1 MKCSKAKK
9 LISDHIDGDL
19 DPRKASSIKNHLEAC
34 PDCQKL
40 LKDFQKISDR
50 AKNLEKKSPSGQV
63 WFRIQTRLREEKQK
77 EVVPAWGGRARAL
90 LLPAKLRYAVSAAF
104 LLLVVVSTVIITLRI
119 ENRARIVSGPNG
131 EKYAL
136 AKLEE
141 AEHHYQLAIK
151 ALWEA
156 VQAQKESFDPKVAEI
171 FRANLEVIDA
181 SIADCRKAMES
192 DPDDLESRYY
202 LLAMYKKKADFLDN
216 IIEVVSTSSQKK
228 ESNNII

>member
-9 LISDHIDGDL
+9 FISEYIDGDL
-19 DPRKASSIKNHLEAC
+19 DSRKASTLKEHLEAC

-40 LKDFQKISDR
+40 LKDFQKITDQ
-50 AKNLEKKSPSGQV
+50 AEGLEQKSPSGHV
-63 WFRIQTRLREEKQK
+63 WFRIQARLREEKQK
-77 EVVPAWGGRARAL
+77 EKVPEWGGRERIL
-90 LLPAKLRYAVSAAF
+90 LFPAKLRYAVSAAF
-104 LLLVVVSTVIITLRI
+104 LLLVVVSAVIIGLRFG
-119 ENRARIVSGPNG
+119 NRARFLSGPNG

-156 VQAQKESFDPKVAEI
+156 VQVQKVNFDPKVAKI
-171 FRANLEVIDA
+171 FRTNLEVIDA

-192 DPDDLESRYY
+192 DPNDLESRYY

-216 IIEVVSTSSQKK
+216 IIEAASTSSQKK
-228 ESNNII
+228 ESNNVI

>member
-9 LISDHIDGDL
+9 FISEYIDGDL
-19 DPRKASSIKNHLEAC
+19 DPKKASTLKEHLEAC
-34 PDCQKL
+34 PDCQKHL
-40 LKDFQKISDR
+40 RDFQKITDQ
-50 AKNLEKKSPSGQV
+50 AKGLEKKAPSEQA
-63 WFRIQTRLREEKQK
+63 WFRIQARLREEKQK
-77 EVVPAWGGRARAL
+77 EKVPTWGGRERIL
-90 LLPAKLRYAVSAAF
+90 LFPAKLRYAVSAAF
-104 LLLVVVSTVIITLRI
+104 LLLVVVSAVIIGLRFG
-119 ENRARIVSGPNG
+119 NRARFLPGPNG

-156 VQAQKESFDPKVAEI
+156 VQAQKVNFDPKVAEI
-171 FRANLEVIDA
+171 FRTNMEVIDA

-192 DPDDLESRYY
+192 DPNDLESRYY

-216 IIEVVSTSSQKK
+216 IIEAASMSSQKK
-228 ESNNII
+228 VSNNVI

>member
-1 MKCSKAKK
+1 MKCSKVKK
-9 LISDHIDGDL
+9 LISDHIDGEL
-19 DPRKASSIKNHLEAC
+19 NPRKASSLRNHLETC

-40 LKDFQKISDR
+40 LKDFQMISDR
-50 AKNLEKKSPSGQV
+50 AKDLEKKSPSGQV
-63 WFRIQTRLREEKQK
+63 WFRIQARLREEKQEE
-77 EVVPAWGGRARAL
+77 EVPEWGGKARAL

-104 LLLVVVSTVIITLRI
+104 LLLVVVSAVIITLRI
-119 ENRARIVSGPNG
+119 GYQARIASGPNG
-131 EKYAL
+131 ERYAL

-141 AEHHYQLAIK
+141 AEHHYRMAIK

-181 SIADCRKAMES
+181 SIADCRKALES
-192 DPDDLESRYY
+192 DPTDLESRYY

-216 IIEVVSTSSQKK
+216 IIEVASTSSQKK
-228 ESNNII
+228 ESNNVI